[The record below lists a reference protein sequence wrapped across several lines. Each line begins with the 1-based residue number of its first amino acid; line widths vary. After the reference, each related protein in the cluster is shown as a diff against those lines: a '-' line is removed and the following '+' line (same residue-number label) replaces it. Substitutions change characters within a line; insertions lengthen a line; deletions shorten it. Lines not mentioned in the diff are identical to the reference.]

1 VLPEGGSNKETEM
14 NWKPFCAG
22 AMLAAS
28 VCVSAGAA
36 YPERPI
42 TWVVPY
48 TPGGVTDHTSR
59 MLGKLMSDQLKQ
71 AIVIDNKPGAGGQL
85 GTEAVSRAAPDGY
98 TMIYGTQGT
107 LATSPALYPSTVKY
121 KPMEDFVAVHGMLES
136 PTIMVTGANSRFKT
150 IDELVAYAKEN
161 PGKVNMGSAGI
172 GTGSHLAGEL
182 FQTAAGVDFTHV
194 PYKGSGPALTDLR
207 GGQID
212 VLFDYMVSSNPY
224 FEAGTIRAL
233 AVTGPNSLK
242 ALPGVPTMKEAGF
255 PDASTT
261 SWAGIF
267 VPAGTPADAID
278 KLAKAMAKAL
288 ESDEVK
294 KYADQFGSSPMT
306 GLSKED
312 FSRFVESEMVRWK
325 DVVKRANVQLE

>member
-1 VLPEGGSNKETEM
+1 M
-14 NWKPFCAG
+14 NWKTLCAG
-22 AMLAAS
+22 ATLAAS
-28 VCVSAGAA
+28 LCAAAGAA

-59 MLGKLMSDQLKQ
+59 MLGKLMSEDLKQ
-71 AIVIDNKPGAGGQL
+71 PVVIDNKPGAGGQL

-107 LATSPALYPSTVKY
+107 LATSPALYPDTVKY
-121 KPMEDFVAVHGMLES
+121 KPMEDFIAVHGMLES
-136 PTIMVTGANSRFKT
+136 PTIMVTGAGSKFRT
-150 IDELVAYAKEN
+150 LQDLVAYAKAN

-182 FQTAAGVDFTHV
+182 FQTAAGVEFTHV
-194 PYKGSGPALTDLR
+194 PYKGSGPALADLR

-212 VLFDYMVSSNPY
+212 VLFDYMVSSTPY
-224 FEAGTIRAL
+224 LQAGTIRAL
-233 AVTGPNSLK
+233 AITGPTPLK
-242 ALPGVPTMKEAGF
+242 ALPDTPTMKDAGF
-255 PDASTT
+255 PDATTT

-267 VPAGTPADAID
+267 VPAGTPPEAVDR
-278 KLAKAMAKAL
+278 LAKAMAKAL

-294 KYADQFGSSPMT
+294 KYAEEFGSSPMI
-306 GLSKED
+306 GRSKD
-312 FSRFVESEMVRWK
+312 RFSEFVEAEMVRWK

>member
-1 VLPEGGSNKETEM
+1 M

>member
-1 VLPEGGSNKETEM
+1 M

-71 AIVIDNKPGAGGQL
+71 AIVIDNRPGAGGQL

>member
-1 VLPEGGSNKETEM
+1 M
-14 NWKPFCAG
+14 NWKTFCSG
-22 AMLAAS
+22 AMLAVGMCAT
-28 VCVSAGAA
+28 AGAT

-59 MLGKLMSDQLKQ
+59 MLGKLMSEDLKQ
-71 AIVIDNKPGAGGQL
+71 PVVIDNRPGAGGQL
-85 GTEAVSRAAPDGY
+85 GTEVVSRAAPDGY

-150 IDELVAYAKEN
+150 IDDLVTYARDN

-182 FQTAAGVDFTHV
+182 FQTAAGVEFTHV

-212 VLFDYMVSSNPY
+212 VLFDYMVSSSP
-224 FEAGTIRAL
+224 FFQAGTIRAL
-233 AVTGPNSLK
+233 AVTGPNPLK
-242 ALPGVPTMKEAGF
+242 ALPGTPTMKEAGF
-255 PDASTT
+255 PEATTT

-267 VPAGTPADAID
+267 VPSGTPAEAVD
-278 KLAKAMAKAL
+278 KLAKAMAQAL
-288 ESDEVK
+288 ESEEVR
-294 KYADQFGSSPMT
+294 KYADEFGSSPMI
-306 GLSKED
+306 GLSKEK
-312 FSRFVESEMVRWK
+312 FSEFVASEMVRWK
-325 DVVKRANVQLE
+325 DVVKRANVEME